1 MIIFQL
7 LFHDKDFQFTCN
19 TFLYFVIVQITDNC
33 TLLFCTQVPTDALS
47 LNQFEIKMWTRN

>member
-7 LFHDKDFQFTCN
+7 VFHDKDFQFTCN

-47 LNQFEIKMWTRN
+47 LNQFEIKM